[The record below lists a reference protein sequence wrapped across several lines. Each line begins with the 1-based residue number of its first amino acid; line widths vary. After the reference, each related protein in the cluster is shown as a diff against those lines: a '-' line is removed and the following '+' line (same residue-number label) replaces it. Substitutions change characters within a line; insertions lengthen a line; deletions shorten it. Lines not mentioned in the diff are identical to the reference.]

1 MACCTSSRVGEKD
14 NRIVLYVD
22 DEHTAYRQVSN
33 FVVDLTCEVEAGSKS
48 GFVCDVIYYT
58 GERLG

>member
-1 MACCTSSRVGEKD
+1 M
-14 NRIVLYVD
+14 VLYVD
-22 DEHTAYRQVSN
+22 DEHTAYRQVNN

-48 GFVCDVIYYT
+48 GFVCDVIYYI